1 VLYLQ
6 YQNQKML
13 VEYTSLPETAK
24 VWIYPSNRKFYDTE
38 IEGLNQKIIFF
49 LESWNADDATF
60 QVSYKLLYN
69 RFIVFFA
76 SSENPLTNTDIDTS
90 VQFIL
95 QLQQEYEVELLDR
108 MNVCFKQGEYVQYKD
123 LKDFKKLIKNRAV
136 TGKTIVFDNL
146 VTSKEEFEN
155 YWEVP
160 ISESW
165 YGRFL
170 K

>member
-1 VLYLQ
+1 
-6 YQNQKML
+6 ML
-13 VEYTSLPETAK
+13 VDYNLIPETAK

-38 IEGLNQKIIFF
+38 IAGIHQEITSF
-49 LESWNADDATF
+49 LESWKVDDESF
-60 QVSYKLLYN
+60 QVSYKLVYN
-69 RFIVFFA
+69 RFIVFFTDNA
-76 SSENPLTNTDIDTS
+76 NTPLLNSDIDTL
-90 VQFIL
+90 VGLVLQF
-95 QLQQEYEVELLDR
+95 QQNYTVELLDK

-160 ISESW
+160 ISDSW